1 MRGVGARRAGRTGG
15 MDDPTEKPQDLV
27 EEAGQG
33 RSERTP
39 ALAISG
45 AALAVITLF
54 LLVGGIAFAVYLLA

>member
-1 MRGVGARRAGRTGG
+1 VRAGAAGRPA
-15 MDDPTEKPQDLV
+15 DVDEPTEKPKDLV
-27 EEAGQG
+27 EEAGRG

-45 AALAVITLF
+45 VLLTVLVLF

>member
-1 MRGVGARRAGRTGG
+1 MRAGVEGRPA
-15 MDDPTEKPQDLV
+15 DVDEPTETPKDLV
-27 EEAGQG
+27 EEAGRG

-45 AALAVITLF
+45 VLLTVLVLF

>member
-1 MRGVGARRAGRTGG
+1 

-27 EEAGQG
+27 EEAGKG
-33 RSERTP
+33 RSGRTP

-45 AALAVITLF
+45 AALAVIALF

>member
-1 MRGVGARRAGRTGG
+1 
-15 MDDPTEKPQDLV
+15 MDDQTEKPKDLV

-45 AALAVITLF
+45 AALAAIALF
-54 LLVGGIAFAVYLLA
+54 LLIGGIAFAVYLLA